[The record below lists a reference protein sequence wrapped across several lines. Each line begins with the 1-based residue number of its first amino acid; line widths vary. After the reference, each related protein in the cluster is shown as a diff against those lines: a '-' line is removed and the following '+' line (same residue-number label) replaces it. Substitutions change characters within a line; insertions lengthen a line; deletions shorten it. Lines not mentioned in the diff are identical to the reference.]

1 MSFEAREDW
10 RDLRF
15 TPTGPMNAMEVARPL
30 VMSPEIH
37 RTAPYSFEELAA
49 RWSCSVDTVERVVRH
64 RFLKVGRTRMVRP
77 GTLLKIE
84 EEMEGAR

>member
-1 MSFEAREDW
+1 MSTFPAETAV
-10 RDLRF
+10 
-15 TPTGPMNAMEVARPL
+15 MVA
-30 VMSPEIH
+30 EIH

>member
-1 MSFEAREDW
+1 MSGHGKTIEIEGYVCGSRSPSPHAV
-10 RDLRF
+10 
-15 TPTGPMNAMEVARPL
+15 MVA
-30 VMSPEIH
+30 EIH
-37 RTAPYSFEELAA
+37 RTAPYSFEELGA

>member
-1 MSFEAREDW
+1 MSTFPAETAV
-10 RDLRF
+10 
-15 TPTGPMNAMEVARPL
+15 MVA
-30 VMSPEIH
+30 EIH
-37 RTAPYSFEELAA
+37 RTAPYSFEELGA
-49 RWSCSVDTVERVVRH
+49 RWSCSVERVVRH